1 MAAPLPGDKK
11 AGFMGLIIGGIA
23 VFLIAWGIVH
33 LTNKKYEG
41 EKAGAATTT
50 EQAGH
55 ESLALGS
62 RCCGMSEKRPAGG
75 RALLVWG
82 LR

>member
-33 LTNKKYEG
+33 LTNKNYEG
-41 EKAGAATTT
+41 EKAGASTPT
-50 EQAGH
+50 EQAEH
-55 ESLALGS
+55 
-62 RCCGMSEKRPAGG
+62 
-75 RALLVWG
+75 
-82 LR
+82 

>member
-33 LTNKKYEG
+33 LTNRKYAG
-41 EKAGAATTT
+41 EKGETPAAA
-50 EQAGH
+50 EAGH
-55 ESLALGS
+55 
-62 RCCGMSEKRPAGG
+62 
-75 RALLVWG
+75 
-82 LR
+82 

>member
-1 MAAPLPGDKK
+1 MSAPLPGDKS

-41 EKAGAATTT
+41 HNEGAPAGQEAGA
-50 EQAGH
+50 H
-55 ESLALGS
+55 
-62 RCCGMSEKRPAGG
+62 
-75 RALLVWG
+75 
-82 LR
+82 

>member
-33 LTNKKYEG
+33 LTNRKYAAEKGEG
-41 EKAGAATTT
+41 AHT
-50 EQAGH
+50 EQVEH
-55 ESLALGS
+55 
-62 RCCGMSEKRPAGG
+62 
-75 RALLVWG
+75 
-82 LR
+82 